1 MLITLGSSTDLGRR
15 ETNQDSVLAIL
26 AQNLLPKRQL
36 APAAAKPVSRRD
48 QNPAAS
54 YVQSSALLILADG
67 MGGRASGQLA
77 SETAAKSVYRELA
90 HTLAMQDGVDAPYL
104 EKALDGAIQQAN
116 NRIHQLAAKKA
127 EAEGMGTTCTAA
139 LVMYDMICIG
149 HVGDSRAY
157 LCSGLESD
165 EPMHRDAQ
173 PAGIALLTAD
183 HSVVAGEVRAGRLTE
198 EEARLSRFR
207 NVITRAVGVDLDVE
221 PDVFTCPVPEGGIS
235 HLVLTSDGLH
245 GSVDDA
251 EMRDILC
258 THARA
263 PQSAANALVA
273 AAKRAGATD
282 NISVIVARIDATGEN
297 YKEGAAPTEG
307 DEDKQTGERNGNGA
321 SVRAGNSR
329 AEFWSK
335 PIAWQVGC
343 AILALAAVAAWFVP
357 GLFQAPAT
365 PHPTL
370 APAPVATTPTA
381 PANPATVSYGAPET
395 LLPGR
400 PVAPNI
406 LLLVPGA
413 TSSQGDLLVVDSK
426 ERRSLRVRTSDGLV
440 ATSMPESSALAGTL
454 RPVTPSTGALAASDS
469 AGDIYRLDS
478 ANGVARGIA
487 KYSSNGELLANIAP
501 DKLAGA
507 TALAVTPDGDVYVID
522 NGILKRIQ
530 AVPAPQPAAPTSTP

>member
-297 YKEGAAPTEG
+297 YKEGAAPLDDYDNEQNG
-307 DEDKQTGERNGNGA
+307 KRNNNGVFLQTGESNVG
-321 SVRAGNSR
+321 
-329 AEFWSK
+329 FWSK
-335 PIAWQVGC
+335 HIIWQIGC
-343 AILALAAVAAWFVP
+343 AVLALAAVAAWFVP
-357 GLFQAPAT
+357 GLFRSPASVSPPNPPVSAPQ
-365 PHPTL
+365 PIL
-370 APAPVATTPTA
+370 ENRINVY
-381 PANPATVSYGAPET
+381 SSPEA

-400 PVAPNI
+400 PLAPSLLVLQSGVAPADGN
-406 LLLVPGA
+406 
-413 TSSQGDLLVVDSK
+413 LLVVDTK
-426 ERRSLRVRTSDGLV
+426 AKRLLTIRTSDGLV
-440 ATSMPESSALAGTL
+440 ATSLAYPGVLDATPEQNSSAFPITADASGAVYRVGIKSGQQTILLYNVAGQFINSIDAGQFT
-454 RPVTPSTGALAASDS
+454 RITAIAVAPS
-469 AGDIYRLDS
+469 GDIF
-478 ANGVARGIA
+478 
-487 KYSSNGELLANIAP
+487 
-501 DKLAGA
+501 
-507 TALAVTPDGDVYVID
+507 VID
-522 NGILKRIQ
+522 NNALKRISLNGN
-530 AVPAPQPAAPTSTP
+530 APVPLTHVEPSDAR

>member
-221 PDVFTCPVPEGGIS
+221 PDVFTCPVPEGGYRTWS
-235 HLVLTSDGLH
+235 SPATAS
-245 GSVDDA
+245 
-251 EMRDILC
+251 
-258 THARA
+258 T
-263 PQSAANALVA
+263 AAWTTRRCAHPPHPCPRP
-273 AAKRAGATD
+273 AKRRQRPGRRRQ
-282 NISVIVARIDATGEN
+282 ARRSHRQHQRDRRPHRRHRRKLQRRRGPN
-297 YKEGAAPTEG
+297 RGRW
-307 DEDKQTGERNGNGA
+307 DKQTA
-321 SVRAGNSR
+321 SA
-329 AEFWSK
+329 AETVHPSE
-335 PIAWQVGC
+335 
-343 AILALAAVAAWFVP
+343 
-357 GLFQAPAT
+357 PAT
-365 PHPTL
+365 L
-370 APAPVATTPTA
+370 RRV
-381 PANPATVSYGAPET
+381 
-395 LLPGR
+395 
-400 PVAPNI
+400 
-406 LLLVPGA
+406 LV
-413 TSSQGDLLVVDSK
+413 
-426 ERRSLRVRTSDGLV
+426 
-440 ATSMPESSALAGTL
+440 
-454 RPVTPSTGALAASDS
+454 
-469 AGDIYRLDS
+469 
-478 ANGVARGIA
+478 
-487 KYSSNGELLANIAP
+487 
-501 DKLAGA
+501 
-507 TALAVTPDGDVYVID
+507 
-522 NGILKRIQ
+522 
-530 AVPAPQPAAPTSTP
+530 